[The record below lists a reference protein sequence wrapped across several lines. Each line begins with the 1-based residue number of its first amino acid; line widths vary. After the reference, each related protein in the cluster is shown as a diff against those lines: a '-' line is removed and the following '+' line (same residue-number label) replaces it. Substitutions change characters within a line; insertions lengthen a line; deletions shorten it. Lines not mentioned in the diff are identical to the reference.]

1 MPLSVDLEATI
12 DETCAEILRPW
23 TALAD
28 DQQLDLGGFDE
39 ALRTVKAHDGTL
51 RALRIVGEGTTPIPP
66 DALQMLLALPALAD
80 LEILML
86 PRCNLGKAGAEA
98 LAAASRSALSAL
110 RLLDVRQTRMGDG
123 GALALA
129 SSPLAT
135 RLDHLSIAG
144 AFLEADGFRALLD
157 SPLGRK
163 ERSLHVEEEDQPE
176 SLIPTLMARLH
187 ALGKGDGAMVERA
200 FERLL
205 AHPALT
211 KESSDELR
219 YQWDLVMS
227 N

>member
-23 TALAD
+23 VALTD
-28 DQQLDLGGFDE
+28 DQQLDLGRYDE
-39 ALRTVKAHDGTL
+39 ALRTVKAHGGTL
-51 RALRIVGEGTTPIPP
+51 RALRIVDDGVTPIPP

-80 LEILML
+80 LEVLML
-86 PRCNLGKAGAEA
+86 PMCSLGKAGAEA
-98 LAAASRSALSAL
+98 LAAASRSSLFAL
-110 RLLDVRQTRMGDG
+110 RLLDVRQTRMGDA

-135 RLDHLSIAG
+135 RLEHLSIAG
-144 AFLEADGFRALLD
+144 ALLEADGFRALLD
-157 SPLGRK
+157 SPLGKK
-163 ERSLHVEEEDQPE
+163 ERAVHVEEEDQPE
-176 SLIPTLMARLH
+176 SLMPTLLARLH
-187 ALGKGDGAMVERA
+187 ALGKGDVAMVERA
-200 FERLL
+200 FTRLL